1 MKTYSLVVFDWDGTL
16 MDSTHSIA
24 VAIQGA
30 CRDLELPVPTAAQAA
45 WVIGLSLDQAL
56 RKAVPQLTKS
66 MEPLFL
72 ERYRYHY
79 LGKDKQLQLFEGVL
93 NMLESLEASG
103 AILAVAT
110 GKSRVGLN
118 RALAATSLQQ
128 RFASTRCAD
137 ETFGKPHPGML
148 LELMDELMVPPEQVV
163 MVGDTSHDLQMAANA
178 GVHGVGVTYGAH
190 PHEELKNHPHQGI
203 VHDVP
208 QLTTWLLE
216 RAGSV

>member
-1 MKTYSLVVFDWDGTL
+1 
-16 MDSTHSIA
+16 
-24 VAIQGA
+24 
-30 CRDLELPVPTAAQAA
+30 
-45 WVIGLSLDQAL
+45 
-56 RKAVPQLTKS
+56 
-66 MEPLFL
+66 
-72 ERYRYHY
+72 
-79 LGKDKQLQLFEGVL
+79 
-93 NMLESLEASG
+93 
-103 AILAVAT
+103 
-110 GKSRVGLN
+110 
-118 RALAATSLQQ
+118 
-128 RFASTRCAD
+128 
-137 ETFGKPHPGML
+137 ML